1 MAKYDFYLSGPMTGY
16 PNYNFE
22 AFNNA
27 AAVLRHQGFK
37 IYNPAESFDGAQDLP
52 WTTYLEHD
60 YNAILQCSSIM
71 VLEGWE
77 TGLGSVLEVVFGLS
91 RGMSIHKMNPKGS
104 SRLYC
109 DKGDNTRN
117 DVKQIMQTYV
127 ASIEPKTETPQS
139 NVAKPMQDETIL
151 EEAQRLVHGDRG
163 NAYGHPLDDFTKS
176 ALIATAVLYDK
187 LKPGMSVVA
196 EDIPLIMQGVKI
208 SRETNSP
215 KRDNRTDGAGY
226 WETLDMVRQERD
238 RRSRPVLTSK
248 AESAIENSIK
258 AEKKILRESRKAR
271 KEAAEARQRKFV
283 ESLTDLQKMD
293 LSDPV
298 WDDYDEDGIPY
309 WEKNPPTQ
317 AMSREDWHKKYFN
330 DVDSG
335 DWSYLD

>member
-22 AFNNA
+22 AFNSTA
-27 AAVLRHQGFK
+27 TLLRKQGFK

-60 YNAILQCSSIM
+60 YDAILQCGAIM

-91 RGMSIHKMNPKGS
+91 RGMSIHKFSPTGYT
-104 SRLYC
+104 RLYY

-117 DVKQIMQTYV
+117 DVKQILQTYV
-127 ASIEPKTETPQS
+127 DSIEPKTGTTPIILPVGQAVIV
-139 NVAKPMQDETIL
+139 NKDESIL
-151 EEAQRLVHGDRG
+151 QEAQRLVHGDRG

-187 LKPGMSVVA
+187 LIPGKTVDA

-226 WETLDMVRQERD
+226 WETLDMVRQERE
-238 RRSRPVLTSK
+238 RRSRPAILTSK
-248 AESAIENSIK
+248 AESAIEASIK
-258 AEKKILRESRKAR
+258 DNKKILKESRKVR
-271 KEAAEARQRKFV
+271 KEAAEERQRRFIDG
-283 ESLTDLQKMD
+283 LTELQKID
-293 LSDPV
+293 LSDPA
-298 WDDYDEDGIPY
+298 WDDYDEYGVPY
-309 WEKNPPTQ
+309 WDKFKN
-317 AMSREDWHKKYFN
+317 EDVEGII
-330 DVDSG
+330 D
-335 DWSYLD
+335 

>member
-1 MAKYDFYLSGPMTGY
+1 MAKHDFYLSGPMTGY

-22 AFNNA
+22 AFHNA

-37 IYNPAESFDGAQDLP
+37 VYNPAESFDGAQDLP

-60 YNAILQCSSIM
+60 YNAILQCGAIM

-91 RGMSIHKMNPKGS
+91 RGMSIHKMTPTGS
-104 SRLYC
+104 SRLYY

-117 DVKQIMQTYV
+117 DVKQILQTFT
-127 ASIEPKTETPQS
+127 ASIEPKTGNILKIQGSPEFGDYVS
-139 NVAKPMQDETIL
+139 NVAKNMQDETIL

-187 LKPGMSVVA
+187 LKPGFQIVA
-196 EDIPLIMQGVKI
+196 EDIPLLMQGVKI

-238 RRSRPVLTSK
+238 RRSRPALTSK

-258 AEKKILRESRKAR
+258 TEKKILKESRKAR
-271 KEAAEARQRKFV
+271 MEAAEARRRVFIDG
-283 ESLTDLQKMD
+283 LTDLQKMD
-293 LSDPV
+293 LSDPA
-298 WDDYDEDGIPY
+298 WDDYDEYGVPY
-309 WEKNPPTQ
+309 WDKFKSE
-317 AMSREDWHKKYFN
+317 SSEGIID
-330 DVDSG
+330 
-335 DWSYLD
+335 